1 MELNP
6 LGWTAGPFLAL
17 YVLVAGAA
25 LLWIYNAGNN
35 LAPRAGG
42 DAAGLDPVQL
52 GYLAGGEGRATDT
65 ALVGLFQAGAAVLEK
80 GAVRFDTSM
89 PVPPAFAPFR
99 HASGNR
105 AACHAA
111 FKGTCE
117 RIRAELARRGLVP
130 DDERLRLFRTGAW
143 CVLAVPLVLGMAKA
157 VVGASRDR
165 PIGILMFLMLVT
177 AVLGAGTVMRR
188 PSRNAAGSA
197 VLAQVRLQQARAAR
211 APMPSEV
218 ALAFALT
225 GTAAVV
231 AEGEYR
237 AFLRQSGGD
246 GGGDS
251 GSGSSGSGDGGGGCG
266 GCSG

>member
-1 MELNP
+1 M
-6 LGWTAGPFLAL
+6 
-17 YVLVAGAA
+17 LVAGAA

-52 GYLAGGEGRATDT
+52 GYLAGGAGRAMDT

-80 GAVRFDTSM
+80 GVVRFDASV

-130 DDERLRLFRTGAW
+130 DDERLRLFRAGAW
-143 CVLAVPLVLGMAKA
+143 CVLAVPLALGMAKA

-165 PIGILMFLMLVT
+165 PIGILVFLMLVT
-177 AVLGAGTVMRR
+177 AVLGAGAVMRR
-188 PSRNAAGSA
+188 PSRSVAGSA
-197 VLAQVRLQQARAAR
+197 ALAGVRLEQARAAR
-211 APMPSEV
+211 APVPSEV

-225 GTAAVV
+225 GTAAVM

-237 AFLRQSGGD
+237 AFLRQSGRD
-246 GGGDS
+246 GGGG
-251 GSGSSGSGDGGGGCG
+251 GSGSDGGGHGGGGCG
-266 GCSG
+266 GGSG

>member
-1 MELNP
+1 M
-6 LGWTAGPFLAL
+6 
-17 YVLVAGAA
+17 LVAGAA

-35 LAPRAGG
+35 LASRSGG

-52 GYLAGGEGRATDT
+52 GYLAGGAGRAVDT

-80 GAVRFDTSM
+80 GAVRFDTSV

-111 FKGTCE
+111 LKGTCE

-130 DDERLRLFRTGAW
+130 DDERLRLFRAGAW
-143 CVLAVPLVLGMAKA
+143 CVLAVLLALGMAKA

-165 PIGILMFLMLVT
+165 PIGILVFLMLLT
-177 AVLGAGTVMRR
+177 AVLGAGAVMRR
-188 PSRNAAGSA
+188 PSRSAAGSA
-197 VLAQVRLQQARAAR
+197 ALARVQLEQARAAR
-211 APMPSEV
+211 APVPSEV

-225 GTAAVV
+225 GTAAVM

-246 GGGDS
+246 GGGNI
-251 GSGSSGSGDGGGGCG
+251 GSGSDGGGDGCG

>member
-1 MELNP
+1 M
-6 LGWTAGPFLAL
+6 
-17 YVLVAGAA
+17 LVAGAA

-52 GYLAGGEGRATDT
+52 GYLAGGAGRAMDT
-65 ALVGLFQAGAAVLEK
+65 ALVGLFQAGAAMLEK
-80 GAVRFDTSM
+80 GTVRFDTSV

-130 DDERLRLFRTGAW
+130 DDERLRLFRAGAW
-143 CVLAVPLVLGMAKA
+143 CVLIVPLALGIAKA

-165 PIGILMFLMLVT
+165 PIGILVFLMLMT
-177 AVLGAGTVMRR
+177 AVLGAGAVTRR
-188 PSRNAAGSA
+188 PSRSAAGSA
-197 VLAQVRLQQARAAR
+197 ALARVRLEQARAAR
-211 APMPSEV
+211 APVPSEV

-225 GTAAVV
+225 GTAAVM

-246 GGGDS
+246 GGGGC
-251 GSGSSGSGDGGGGCG
+251 GSGSDGGSGCG